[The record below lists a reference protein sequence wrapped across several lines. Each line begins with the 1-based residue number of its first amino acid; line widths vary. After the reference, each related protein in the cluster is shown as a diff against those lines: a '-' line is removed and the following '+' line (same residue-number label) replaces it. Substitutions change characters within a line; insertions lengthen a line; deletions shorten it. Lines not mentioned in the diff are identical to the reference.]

1 MEWRDPVAKARDVG
15 FCAFLQQ
22 PVRRIEFPFGDD
34 PLQGGSSRRGISG
47 LLFRRT
53 VKIRT
58 VFQQNFRALRRP
70 VKEGVGKGTRALI
83 GIVGARHFS
92 GFESALQQK
101 IQNGVTVEFDGS
113 LDACHGDSRRNGRV
127 AGGQLPNDF

>member
-1 MEWRDPVAKARDVG
+1 MKWRDPEAKARDVG

-47 LLFRRT
+47 LLIRRT
-53 VKIRT
+53 VEIRT

-70 VKEGVGKGTRALI
+70 VKEGVGKGTCVFI

-92 GFESALQQK
+92 GFESPLQQE
-101 IQNGVTVEFDGS
+101 IQNGVTVEFDGIP
-113 LDACHGDSRRNGRV
+113 DARRSDSRWNGRV
-127 AGGQLPNDF
+127 AGGQLANDF